1 MAGSTDQ
8 QARAEAPPA
17 PARAAAPDP
26 GAGAQGAPAAPHGPA
41 AAASGGGAAP
51 GAPAKVRRSSGR
63 RAWAVR
69 VAAACVVAVAVTGGG
84 YGYVAVTGDE
94 APAPAPLGPGDV
106 TVRIGIEHSLYDAD
120 EIRVVEGTKLRFVV
134 ENDDPIGHELITGPP
149 AIHVQHANGTHPQHA
164 SVPGEV
170 SVAAGEVGI
179 TTFTFDEV
187 GEFEFACHLPS
198 HYEYGMHGIVIV
210 EAA

>member
-8 QARAEAPPA
+8 QARSQAPPA
-17 PARAAAPDP
+17 SARSAAP
-26 GAGAQGAPAAPHGPA
+26 AGG
-41 AAASGGGAAP
+41 
-51 GAPAKVRRSSGR
+51 PAKVRRRTGR
-63 RAWAVR
+63 RVCLGR
-69 VAAACVVAVAVTGGG
+69 VARACVVAVAVMGAG
-84 YGYVAVTGDE
+84 YGYDAVTGDE
-94 APAPAPLGPGDV
+94 ARPPAPLGPGDV
-106 TVRIGIEHSLYDAD
+106 TVRIGIEHSLFDAD
-120 EIRVVEGTKLRFVV
+120 EIRVVEGTKVRFVV
-134 ENDDPIGHELITGPP
+134 ENGDPIGHELITGPP
-149 AIHVQHANGTHPQHA
+149 SIHVQHANGTHPQHA

-198 HYEYGMHGIVIV
+198 HYEFGMHGTVVV